1 MLKKVFFG
9 FLALLAVAQFIRPS
23 TTNPA
28 VNASLDIQQVSGAP
42 SDVMQIMKTACYD
55 CHSFETRYP
64 WYSKVAPVSWWVA
77 NHINE
82 GREHVNFSE
91 FGKLNAEDRSEV
103 FEESAETLQEGEM
116 PLSSYTW
123 FGMHPE
129 AKLSDSDRNKLIA
142 WFNAQSGEG
151 GGEERDDK

>member
-9 FLALLAVAQFIRPS
+9 FLGLLAVAQFIRPS
-23 TTNPA
+23 ITNPA
-28 VNASLDIQQVSGAP
+28 VNASLDFQQVSGAP